1 MKKKESFL
9 PQEFENIKNI
19 SLVFLGIGLTMFVLN
34 ITSYLS
40 FLPAEFNVY
49 LFYTSLISSAF
60 IIGFSSYLL
69 YEVD

>member
-1 MKKKESFL
+1 
-9 PQEFENIKNI
+9 
-19 SLVFLGIGLTMFVLN
+19 MFVLN